1 MEKFLCGVLRGVV
14 AGVWWHWYLTAGQSE
29 NDLSAL
35 KDKVVTGAGKVKEAI
50 QEKVGDIKAE
60 DIKEEL
66 ARTSIVVREKARQ
79 AGAVIMDATAN
90 ARTTLAIKTKLLA
103 EPGVAGVTVNV
114 DTTDGL
120 VTLSGTVSGYE
131 EVAKA
136 VRIALET
143 EGVHKVVSTLQVK
156 PSK

>member
-1 MEKFLCGVLRGVV
+1 MFGVLLGVV
-14 AGVWWHWYLTAGQSE
+14 VGVWGHWYLTAGQSE

-103 EPGVAGVTVNV
+103 EPGVSALSINV

-156 PSK
+156 PPK